1 MGTVLSLITLA
12 KTRPM
17 FGSVSRAPTRPM
29 LLAPALT
36 ASWPGA
42 QNASTRAASPGA
54 IVSLGPTT
62 RLRLTKPFG
71 PAGPKGPHWPMGQG
85 DRPSIHQYQW
95 HRKSRRP
102 PSRSSTACRAPCGKR
117 AASAWTWTLSS
128 SSTRRSWSASTTSR
142 PGFREPAP
150 WAVRSRVDQSKKLSA
165 RALSDP
171 GERATRGLAT
181 GRGPLCRLRLAREPG
196 VRPHRSRQRG
206 RIEHGTEHRAALRE
220 VQPTEGR
227 PGLATPPRPA
237 PALNQP
243 ETLNRLAYKEIGGPS
258 ANFGVN
264 LLDEGD

>member
-165 RALSDP
+165 RARCPIPES
-171 GERATRGLAT
+171 
-181 GRGPLCRLRLAREPG
+181 
-196 VRPHRSRQRG
+196 VRH
-206 RIEHGTEHRAALRE
+206 E
-220 VQPTEGR
+220 VWRRDEGR
-227 PGLATPPRPA
+227 CVDCGSR
-237 PALNQP
+237 
-243 ETLNRLAYKEIGGPS
+243 
-258 ANFGVN
+258 VN
-264 LLDEGD
+264 LEYDHIVPVSGGGSNTARNIELRCESCNRQKGARV